1 MLGGAKTPYLEGWCS
16 MEESNQDNKAEL
28 GRRILGALISYKLG
42 LKSIDYTMKTYL
54 SDTKVDSSWG
64 ELGSALLQ
72 ALDAG
77 PEELR
82 SLTDKVQ

>member
-1 MLGGAKTPYLEGWCS
+1 

-82 SLTDKVQ
+82 SLTDKIQ